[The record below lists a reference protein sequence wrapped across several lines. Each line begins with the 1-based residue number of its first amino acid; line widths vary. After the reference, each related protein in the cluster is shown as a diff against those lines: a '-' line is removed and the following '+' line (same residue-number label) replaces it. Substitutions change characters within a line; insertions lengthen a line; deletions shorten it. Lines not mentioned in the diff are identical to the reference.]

1 MSASIRGKSR
11 AGLYGVWRGM
21 GNGGAM
27 AYTAETMFKA
37 AIIQMVS
44 TDDVDANLSQAAELI
59 AAAAGQ
65 GAEFALL
72 PEYFPLISD
81 DEEAKL
87 GIGEAPGQGPIQEFL
102 SGQAKQHQLWL
113 MAGTFSL
120 HGAAA
125 GRVHNSCLLFNPEGA
140 RVQRYDKIHLFDA
153 QVGSRAEDKEVYNE
167 SATIAPGKE
176 VAVAETPL
184 GNFGMTVCYDLRFPE
199 LYRALTQRGAEL
211 ITVPSA
217 FTYAT
222 GKRHWEVL
230 LRARAVENLC
240 YVLAANQGGQ
250 NTAKRR
256 TWGHSMIVDP
266 WGEILCGLEAG
277 PGVACAELD
286 LARVRDLRHSFP
298 ALRHRVL

>member
-1 MSASIRGKSR
+1 
-11 AGLYGVWRGM
+11 
-21 GNGGAM
+21 M
-27 AYTAETMFKA
+27 AYTDETMLKA

-87 GIGEAPGQGPIQEFL
+87 RIGEAPGQGPIQEFL
-102 SGQAKQHQLWL
+102 SGHAKQHQLWL
-113 MAGTFSL
+113 MAGTLSL
-120 HGAAA
+120 RGAAA
-125 GRVHNSCLLFNPEGA
+125 GRVHNSCLLFNPEGEC
-140 RVQRYDKIHLFDA
+140 VQRYDKIHLFDA
-153 QVGSRAEDKEVYNE
+153 QVGNRAEDKEVYNE

-199 LYRALTQRGAEL
+199 LYRALSQRGAEL
-211 ITVPSA
+211 LTAPSA

-240 YVLAANQGGQ
+240 YVIAANQGGQ

-266 WGEILCGLEAG
+266 WGEVLCGLEEGA
-277 PGVACAELD
+277 GVACAELD

-298 ALRHRVL
+298 ALKHRVL

>member
-1 MSASIRGKSR
+1 
-11 AGLYGVWRGM
+11 M

-27 AYTAETMFKA
+27 AYTDA
-37 AIIQMVS
+37 AMLRAATIQMVS

-59 AAAAGQ
+59 ATAAGQ
-65 GAEFALL
+65 GAGFALL
-72 PEYFPLISD
+72 PEYFPIMSD

-87 GIGEAPGQGPIQEFL
+87 RIGEAQGQGPIQEFL

-120 HGAAA
+120 QSAAA
-125 GRVHNSCLLFNPEGA
+125 GRVHNSCLLFNPEGEC
-140 RVQRYDKIHLFDA
+140 VQRYDKIHLFDV

-176 VAVAETPL
+176 VVVAETPV
-184 GNFGMTVCYDLRFPE
+184 GDFGMTVCYDLRFPE
-199 LYRALTQRGAEL
+199 LYRALSQRGAEL

-240 YVLAANQGGQ
+240 YVIAANQGGQ

-266 WGEILCGLEAG
+266 WGDVLCALEDG

-286 LARVRDLRHSFP
+286 LTRVRDLRDSFP
-298 ALRHRVL
+298 ALRHRAL

>member
-1 MSASIRGKSR
+1 
-11 AGLYGVWRGM
+11 M

-27 AYTAETMFKA
+27 AYTDLMLKA
-37 AIIQMVS
+37 ATIQMVS

-59 AAAAGQ
+59 ATAAGQ
-65 GAEFALL
+65 GAGFALL
-72 PEYFPLISD
+72 PEYFPLMSD

-87 GIGEAPGQGPIQEFL
+87 RIGEAQGQGPIQEFL

-113 MAGTFSL
+113 MAGTLSL
-120 HGAAA
+120 LSAAA
-125 GRVHNSCLLFNPEGA
+125 GRVHNSCLLFDPEGGC
-140 RVQRYDKIHLFDA
+140 VQRYDKIHLFDV
-153 QVGSRAEDKEVYNE
+153 QVGSRGEDKEVYNE
-167 SATIAPGKE
+167 SATIAPGKD

-184 GNFGMTVCYDLRFPE
+184 GRFGMTVCYDLRFPE
-199 LYRALTQRGAEL
+199 LYRALSQRGAEL

-240 YVLAANQGGQ
+240 YVIAANQGGQ
-250 NTAKRR
+250 NTEKRR

-266 WGEILCGLEAG
+266 WGDVLCGLEDG

-298 ALRHRVL
+298 ALSHRVL